1 MTNKFFTR
9 RKLFE
14 HYLPLTVTLFML
26 VTIERTVVTDGG
38 NDRLYGFPFP
48 YITSSYGYS
57 FHYDVFVLPLLLN
70 IVTFFGLTLLIYKF
84 FEKIKLEFRKH
95 WIFFVISVLLG
106 LFWLTVFIF
115 TVRDSS
121 FYAVD
126 KSEYKVTSRS
136 IVFGLRP

>member
-1 MTNKFFTR
+1 MTNKFITR

-26 VTIERTVVTDGG
+26 VTIERAVVTDGG

-57 FHYDVFVLPLLLN
+57 FHYDVFVLPMLLN
-70 IVTFFGLTLLIYKF
+70 LVTFFGLTLFIYKF
-84 FEKIKLEFRKH
+84 FEIIKLEFRKH
-95 WIFFVISVLLG
+95 WIFFVISVLLS

-126 KSEYKVTSRS
+126 KSDYKVTSRS

>member
-1 MTNKFFTR
+1 MTDKFFTR

-26 VTIERTVVTDGG
+26 VTIERVVVTDGG

-57 FHYDVFVLPLLLN
+57 FHYDVFVLPMLLN
-70 IVTFFGLTLLIYKF
+70 LVTFFGLTLVIYKL
-84 FEKIKLEFRKH
+84 FEKIKH
-95 WIFFVISVLLG
+95 WIFFVISVLLSF
-106 LFWLTVFIF
+106 FWLTVFIF

-121 FYAVD
+121 FYPVD
-126 KSEYKVTSRS
+126 KSDYKVTSRS
-136 IVFGLRP
+136 FVFGLRP